1 MLQTR
6 LYKSCPSQV
15 ADLFCVETAQGEWGS
30 LCGEESEVIGQ
41 TLMSPHWHASTDTT
55 PASLDPTFRVP
66 ASQCGVKNK
75 SSFHMD
81 FWVRL
86 LGGSSQKKR
95 AAPNNPQQRLARF
108 RQQYNQILQTWQK
121 STNLAHDRE
130 ALTNIRRSFQ
140 ALSSILNDESRSP
153 APHMCLQFA
162 AAQQIYTA
170 VSKIAA
176 TSHDEG
182 VVRDA
187 VAFYNALIDSE
198 EEDFL
203 ENDVFAVSLMNFI
216 DRTVGSGSMGVGEDI
231 EADIVEL
238 LFGIAAK
245 IRLQPEILPVWFTTS
260 APADAKARVVN
271 QKVDFAGVTQ
281 KEDFPLC
288 YQLIDHVHH
297 EGRIGDFARTGLLY
311 IFESASRSITL
322 EQWIVNSDLPTLMAT
337 GLGAL
342 YSQMSRKLS
351 IQHPAEDM
359 PLVLSLSD
367 YADLPPNPQAENFFG
382 ADFQNHLSTF
392 LSYLT
397 FWQDVLE
404 HCRSIDVRHTLID
417 HFQILFLQQL
427 LYPSLLESSDAD
439 GGSSVAVLTYLRHI
453 LDALDHP
460 ELVHMI
466 LQYLLALLDYTTGT
480 SREPRSPAAIK
491 KRQSLILLNSAKED
505 EDRLNPSLFNLV
517 DLILGSTSSTSPQTI
532 TAALKLTT
540 VILGK
545 NHAYALGSLVKVMN
559 IHRTEPHRTAGA
571 LNKELET
578 YLNLGISLA
587 GLEGVDEAYENYLK
601 DVLSLLESHPCSLNT
616 ISLPGASSKNQS
628 YFDSSEVPTRD
639 VDPHYL
645 LPEDPLFQTLTDLL
659 LTFLTNDIETNL
671 ALTEAIVSL
680 GTCSQLCLE
689 GWLCVDPADYHFD
702 ANSPEPPF
710 LSNENLRN
718 MYLAERAPSWSPSAT
733 PQLLSCLTEL
743 QRQIEALRADIPD
756 WDEHVASRKTAFRL
770 HEKMLEEIKSGKL
783 RRTSESIIGNIP
795 GGWAPQI
802 PHHVRGGEGGVVG
815 SRAQSPRG
823 RKEALSERRNSP
835 GMSGERGSSRF
846 GGSGTMTTT
855 AMGSPGRGVSP
866 GTLGTQGSQR
876 GGGGVLEDIDANL
889 KGLKDAVLMKR
900 RIRFRRVKGE
910 NKVEV
915 LLSKY
920 QPPPK
925 DRDAPSHPKPKS
937 EAQGSGDSTAAT
949 ETGGQGDGAVVAESG
964 EQRSKQDEEAQ
975 RGHVHDN
982 NDDDEADYDDA
993 DTQEASLM
1001 HIITNVVVLQ
1011 DFVLELVALVQ
1022 VRASLFG
1029 EVRFA

>member
-1 MLQTR
+1 
-6 LYKSCPSQV
+6 
-15 ADLFCVETAQGEWGS
+15 
-30 LCGEESEVIGQ
+30 
-41 TLMSPHWHASTDTT
+41 
-55 PASLDPTFRVP
+55 
-66 ASQCGVKNK
+66 
-75 SSFHMD
+75 MD

-130 ALTNIRRSFQ
+130 ALANIRRSFQ

-170 VSKIAA
+170 ISKIAA

-245 IRLQPEILPVWFTTS
+245 IRLQPEILPVWFTTT
-260 APADAKARVVN
+260 APADAAAAAKARLAN

-311 IFESASRSITL
+311 IFESASRSIPL

-351 IQHPAEDM
+351 IQHPPEDM

-367 YADLPPNPQAENFFG
+367 YADVQPNLQAENFFG
-382 ADFQNHLSTF
+382 ADFQNHLVTF

-491 KRQSLILLNSAKED
+491 KRQSLILLSSAKE
-505 EDRLNPSLFNLV
+505 EEERLNPSLFNLV

-540 VILGK
+540 VILSK
-545 NHAYALGSLVKVMN
+545 NHGYALGSLVKVMN

-578 YLNLGISLA
+578 YLSLA
-587 GLEGVDEAYENYLK
+587 ISIAGIEGVDEAYENYLK
-601 DVLSLLESHPCSLNT
+601 DTLSLLESHPCSLKT
-616 ISLPGASSKNQS
+616 ISLPAISPKNQS

-689 GWLCVDPADYHFD
+689 GWLSVDPADYHFD
-702 ANSPEPPF
+702 TTASPEPPIF
-710 LSNENLRN
+710 SNDNLRK

-733 PQLLSCLTEL
+733 PQLLACLTEL
-743 QRQIEALRADIPD
+743 QRQIDALRSDIPD
-756 WDEHVASRKTAFRL
+756 WDEHVASRKSAFRL
-770 HEKMLEEIKSGKL
+770 HEEVAEEIKNGKL
-783 RRTSESIIGNIP
+783 RRTSESIIGNMP

-802 PHHVRGGEGGVVG
+802 PRHVRKGESVGG

-823 RKEALSERRNSP
+823 RKEVLSERRNSP
-835 GMSGERGSSRF
+835 GMSTERGGSRF
-846 GGSGTMTTT
+846 AGSATTVV
-855 AMGSPGRGVSP
+855 GSPGRGGSP
-866 GTLGTQGSQR
+866 GVGGGQGLRR
-876 GGGGVLEDIDANL
+876 GGASTAFEDVDANV
-889 KGLKDAVLMKR
+889 KAVKDAVLMKR
-900 RIRFRRVKGE
+900 RIRFERVKGE
-910 NKVEV
+910 KMMHV

-925 DRDAPSHPKPKS
+925 DDESAPPLPSSPRIEAQAQSASLALRDAD
-937 EAQGSGDSTAAT
+937 G
-949 ETGGQGDGAVVAESG
+949 GAVRREGQREGEGQREREQEGEGQDCERIRETRQQGKTDSRDDEVLVEKEILPPQEGSES
-964 EQRSKQDEEAQ
+964 EEEEA
-975 RGHVHDN
+975 
-982 NDDDEADYDDA
+982 
-993 DTQEASLM
+993 DTREASLM
-1001 HIITNVVVLQ
+1001 HILTNVVVLQ
-1011 DFVLELVALVQ
+1011 DFVLEIVALVQ

-1029 EVRFA
+1029 EVRWA

>member
-1 MLQTR
+1 
-6 LYKSCPSQV
+6 
-15 ADLFCVETAQGEWGS
+15 
-30 LCGEESEVIGQ
+30 
-41 TLMSPHWHASTDTT
+41 
-55 PASLDPTFRVP
+55 
-66 ASQCGVKNK
+66 
-75 SSFHMD
+75 MD

-95 AAPNNPQQRLARF
+95 TAPNDPQQRLGRF
-108 RQQYNQILQTWQK
+108 RQQYNGVLQTWQK
-121 STNLAHDRE
+121 SNNLAHDRE
-130 ALTNIRRSFQ
+130 ALANIRRSFQ
-140 ALSSILNDESRSP
+140 ALTSILNDESRSP
-153 APHMCLQFA
+153 APHTCLQFA
-162 AAQQIYTA
+162 AAQQIYTGI
-170 VSKIAA
+170 SKIAA
-176 TSHDEG
+176 TSHEEG

-245 IRLQPEILPVWFTTS
+245 IRLQPEILPVWFTTTTPS
-260 APADAKARVVN
+260 DTATGRLVN
-271 QKVDFAGVTQ
+271 QKIDFAGVTQ

-311 IFESASRSITL
+311 IFESASRSIPL

-367 YADLPPNPQAENFFG
+367 YAEVPPNPQAENFFG
-382 ADFQNHLSTF
+382 ADFQNHLLTF

-404 HCRSIDVRHTLID
+404 HCRSVDVRHTLID

-466 LQYLLALLDYTTGT
+466 LQYLLALLDYTSGT
-480 SREPRSPAAIK
+480 SREPRSPAAVK
-491 KRQSLILLNSAKED
+491 KRQSLILLSTAKED
-505 EDRLNPSLFNLV
+505 EERLNPSLFNLV
-517 DLILGSTSSTSPQTI
+517 DLILGSTSSRSPQTI

-540 VILGK
+540 VILSK
-545 NHAYALGSLVKVMN
+545 NHGYALGSLVKVMN
-559 IHRTEPHRTAGA
+559 AHRTESHRTAGA

-578 YLNLGISLA
+578 YLQLAISIA

-601 DVLSLLESHPCSLNT
+601 DTLSLLESHPCSLKT
-616 ISLPGASSKNQS
+616 ISMPATLPKNQS
-628 YFDSSEVPTRD
+628 YFDSSEVPTRE

-645 LPEDPLFQTLTDLL
+645 LPEDPLFQTLLDLL

-671 ALTEAIVSL
+671 ALTETIISL

-689 GWLCVDPADYHFD
+689 GWLSVDPADYTFD
-702 ANSPEPPF
+702 SSSSPPF
-710 LSNENLRN
+710 ALTTDNENLRN
-718 MYLAERAPSWSPSAT
+718 MYLADRTPTWSNSAT
-733 PQLLSCLTEL
+733 PQLLSCLTDL
-743 QRQIEALRADIPD
+743 QTQISALKNDIPD
-756 WDEHVASRKTAFRL
+756 WDEHISSRKTAFRV
-770 HEKMLEEIKSGKL
+770 HEELAEEIKSGKL
-783 RRTSESIIGNIP
+783 RRTSESIVSNMP

-802 PHHVRGGEGGVVG
+802 PRHVREGESLGS

-823 RKEALSERRNSP
+823 RKEALAESRKSP
-835 GMSGERGSSRF
+835 AMSVERGTSRF
-846 GGSGTMTTT
+846 AAGTTVIGSHRG
-855 AMGSPGRGVSP
+855 AESPR
-866 GTLGTQGSQR
+866 R
-876 GGGGVLEDIDANL
+876 GGKGALEDVDAGL
-889 KGLKDAVLMKR
+889 KGLKDRVLMKR
-900 RIRFRRVKGE
+900 RIRFRRVKGQG
-910 NKVEV
+910 KMEV
-915 LLSKY
+915 LLSRY

-925 DRDAPSHPKPKS
+925 DPAPSTQTGTS
-937 EAQGSGDSTAAT
+937 TTQSVTNADAQVEA
-949 ETGGQGDGAVVAESG
+949 EAEAKA
-964 EQRSKQDEEAQ
+964 EAKDDAQQNEVEDEEEDI
-975 RGHVHDN
+975 R
-982 NDDDEADYDDA
+982 
-993 DTQEASLM
+993 EASLM
-1001 HIITNVVVLQ
+1001 HITTNVVMLQ
-1011 DFVLELVALVQ
+1011 DFVLELVALMQ